1 VLSNED
7 DSRKDA
13 KHAKRKQ
20 QGADKSISTIHRRD
34 AEYAEGRIFAQSFTA
49 ETQSTLREE
58 FLPNRETT
66 IGQNLRASRE
76 ICFCLSSS
84 PDKQK
89 SHSLRLCGD
98 FLNELAVRRYALGA
112 LLFAITHLR

>member
-1 VLSNED
+1 MTRAKTQSTPSEN
-7 DSRKDA
+7 SRE
-13 KHAKRKQ
+13 Q
-20 QGADKSISTIHRRD
+20 TSQ
-34 AEYAEGRIFAQSFTA
+34 YQLFTA